1 MLLGSIVIPYL
12 LGGLRLAYDSP
23 DVIFGQKV
31 FKNKSS
37 RLLYSIA
44 IILMSPFHVAFLFL
58 KQSYYEVQLLKH
70 PLDKKCNEKWENVK
84 YHLCQHIRMELGLET
99 IFQLSGQL
107 ILLFYALTETGTYE
121 GLDQIFKKD
130 STKILSLVI
139 DATFILTLSSAWSFI
154 SCSTSNLKPLMS
166 QREHFPWKSKL
177 TAAVYTLFACSTR
190 VLVFVMYFTPPLG
203 LFNLLRHLQAEQTK
217 WDDNIVK
224 HFVNTDGTIQFG
236 NSSNI
241 PWNKIDRWTNSS
253 DCEQT
258 LQSPHYTLYTTYNLI
273 DYFYGFC
280 AVLIIQTIWVYIVKL
295 KFSHAFGKSSWLE
308 KLIHSMENIHIPY
321 NYEEWDTEKSGDVA
335 KHIQRMKHN
344 TKEVMS
350 VMIINFLFNCI
361 LLIPLGNLGN

>member
-1 MLLGSIVIPYL
+1 MVLLVGSIVIPYF
-12 LGGLRLAYDSP
+12 LGGLRLALDSP
-23 DVIFGQKV
+23 NVIFGQKV
-31 FKNKSS
+31 FKNT
-37 RLLYSIA
+37 RNRFLYSFA
-44 IILMSPFHVAFLFL
+44 IILLSPFHVAILFL
-58 KQSYYEVQLLKH
+58 KLSYYETQLLKH
-70 PLDKKCNEKWENVK
+70 PLDKKLNEKWENVK

-130 STKILSLVI
+130 STKVLSLL
-139 DATFILTLSSAWSFI
+139 ILTVSSAWSLI
-154 SCSTSNLKPLMS
+154 SCSTSNLKALTS
-166 QREHFPWKSKL
+166 QREYFPLKSKL
-177 TAAVYTLFACSTR
+177 VAAIYTLFACSTR

-203 LFNLLRHLQAEQTK
+203 LFNLLRHLQAEQTR

-224 HFVNTDGTIQFG
+224 HFVNEDGTIQFG

-241 PWNKIDRWTNSS
+241 PWNEIDRWTNSS

-308 KLIHSMENIHIPY
+308 RLIHSMENIHIPY